1 MKKKAIIIGIN
12 GQDGFYLSEL
22 LLNKNYIIYGITN
35 RLKKTDRIKNN
46 KKNLKIIK
54 LSINNY
60 KDISNFI
67 KKTKPTEVYHLGSKS
82 YINYEFDKEFFKLNP
97 SINGTNFILTS
108 IKNFSPKTKFYF
120 AGSSEMFGNPNVSP
134 QNENTKFNPRSAYG
148 ISKLAGY
155 HLTKN
160 YRENFG
166 IFSCSGILYN
176 HESPRRNSYFVT
188 KKIAK
193 AAARIKMGIDKNIY
207 LGNINAKRDWGYS
220 KDYVYYMWKS
230 LQLKKPQDFIL
241 GTGKLHSVKDF
252 LKIAFSRV
260 GLDYKKYLI
269 IDKKFF
275 RLESRK
281 HLIADNRRS
290 KKNLKFT
297 SSKSFR
303 ELVYEMVD
311 FELDYLK
318 NKKLIT

>member
-134 QNENTKFNPRSAYG
+134 QNENTQFNPRSAYG

-281 HLIADNRRS
+281 HLVADNRRS

-318 NKKLIT
+318 VK